1 MKNIKILLPAS
12 LAYSAAVREIAE
24 EAAKQ
29 AGFERK
35 QTNMCRLVVDEIF
48 MNAVRYGSDKE
59 SHVFIEGVIN
69 ENQLIFA
76 VEDEGKGVKKVSAGE
91 LKTIIQ
97 QEVDNV
103 SLKKT
108 HGRGLAQI
116 TSNLVKAYEIYDK
129 EGGGL
134 RIEFVLEKQDE
145 TTTEREDFLQRDTS
159 KILPEVKI
167 DLSGSIDLNN
177 IEEHALKISSIL
189 EEHTEHAFRLV
200 LNMEH
205 LDYCNSTFLGYLAS
219 WQSDIEN
226 KGGESVIQNPSE
238 SIFEI
243 MDLVGITK
251 IFVVEG
257 RKTKTENVQTT
268 SQFHSID

>member
-1 MKNIKILLPAS
+1 MKNIKVLLPANLS
-12 LAYSAAVREIAE
+12 YSSAVRDIAQ
-24 EAAKQ
+24 EAAKE

-48 MNAVRYGSDKE
+48 MNAVRYGSNKD

-76 VEDEGKGVKKVSAGE
+76 VEDEGKGAKHVNAAE

-145 TTTEREDFLQRDTS
+145 ITSEVEASFLTRDAS

-167 DLSGSIDLNN
+167 ALSGSIDLNN
-177 IEEHALKISSIL
+177 IEEEALKVNSIL
-189 EEHTEHAFRLV
+189 EEHAEHAFRLI
-200 LNMEH
+200 LDMEN
-205 LDYCNSTFLGYLAS
+205 LSYCNSTFLGYLAA
-219 WQSDIEN
+219 WQSDIED
-226 KGGESVIQNPSE
+226 KGGEAVIQNPSE
-238 SIFEI
+238 SVFEI
-243 MDLVGITK
+243 MDLVGLTQ
-251 IFVVEG
+251 IFVIEG
-257 RKTKTENVQTT
+257 KKQKEEDIPVSPFQ
-268 SQFHSID
+268 SID